1 MDKQILDYIAEVAKA
16 MLGYWPVSLE
26 VKVTEEDSFVRVNL
40 TTNKDHLFVQPS
52 ADPLMAIQHL
62 MRLMVKHKFP
72 GETVH
77 LSVNIGDFHE
87 RQKDALIA
95 LAESAM
101 QRVKK
106 DGTPVYLPPMSSFE
120 RRIVHMHLA
129 TTEGIVSESV
139 GSEPNRRLVV
149 KPVS

>member
-1 MDKQILDYIAEVAKA
+1 MDKQVISYITEVIQGMFK
-16 MLGYWPVSLE
+16 YWPLSVEASVS
-26 VKVTEEDSFVRVNL
+26 EEDSFVRVNL
-40 TTNKDHLFVQPS
+40 ATDKDYLFIQPS
-52 ADPLMAIQHL
+52 ADPLLAMQHIV
-62 MRLMVKHKFP
+62 RLMVKNKFP
-72 GETVH
+72 EARIH

-87 RQKDALIA
+87 RQRGALIA

-101 QRVKK
+101 ERVKK

-129 TTEGIVSESV
+129 DNPDIVSESV

-149 KPVS
+149 KAAS

>member
-1 MDKQILDYIAEVAKA
+1 MDKQIIDYIMEVITGTFKYWPLTAEVN
-16 MLGYWPVSLE
+16 VS
-26 VKVTEEDSFVRVNL
+26 EEENFVRVNL

-52 ADPLMAIQHL
+52 AEPLLAVQHIV
-62 MRLMVKHKFP
+62 RLMVKNKFP
-72 GETVH
+72 EAIIH

-101 QRVKK
+101 ERVKK

-129 TTEGIVSESV
+129 DNPTISSESI
-139 GSEPNRRLVV
+139 GNEPNRRLVV
-149 KPVS
+149 KSAS